1 MHRQDGGG
9 SYKRKERRR
18 EEREERRREE
28 REEREERRREG
39 RRREGKMYK
48 CVTIVVQHTP
58 TSPPCLEH

>member
-28 REEREERRREG
+28 REEREKRRREG
-39 RRREGKMYK
+39 RRREGKIEGQRR
-48 CVTIVVQHTP
+48 IVPAGGARQDR
-58 TSPPCLEH
+58 